1 MTDADR
7 DSFITNIVGH
17 MEDVPLRI
25 KLGQCAIF
33 YLSDKDYGE
42 RVAKGLKLN
51 LEHVRKLAGMTQY
64 QRVAETANL

>member
-1 MTDADR
+1 
-7 DSFITNIVGH
+7 